1 MGKNKLSTGC
11 QTIDDLMDGG
21 FPLGAPALIYA
32 IPNLGKTWLCFQTA
46 CMCTRDP
53 KNGGLGRP
61 VLYLDTES
69 FFSEETFQR
78 LYGYFQKRWP
88 DLPKEPM
95 IEIQQVPSIFE
106 LGTAFGM
113 EIQIVQE
120 ESRTSALI
128 KFPTDRQVKI
138 AEGKAEGKREVKETF
153 QSTGWL
159 KTSPLWKSFEDKK
172 YGMLAID
179 SITVPL
185 KTSIPK
191 STQNLPARGSILNAI
206 LGVLY
211 PYAQGF
217 NCSILVTDHLT
228 RSPMNPMYQYGL
240 GEPWGGSDIIYYIKY
255 VLGLFPPKKNDRESI
270 DQGYRLK
277 QVFRN
282 RYPGLDSKTVL
293 AMLAKDQGY
302 IDMPK
307 GNVREA

>member
-1 MGKNKLSTGC
+1 MVSKLSTGC
-11 QTIDDLMDGG
+11 QTIDDLMEGG
-21 FPLGAPALIYA
+21 FPLGAPALVYS
-32 IPNLGKTWLCFQTA
+32 IPNLGKTWLTFQTA

-53 KNGGLGRP
+53 KHGGLGRP

-69 FFSEETFQR
+69 YFSEETFNR
-78 LYGYFQKRWP
+78 LYAYFQKRWP

-95 IEIQQVPSIFE
+95 IEIVMIPSIFE
-106 LGTAFGM
+106 LGQEFGM

-138 AEGKAEGKREVKETF
+138 ADGKAEGKREVKETF

-159 KTSPLWKSFEDKK
+159 KTSPAWKKFEDKN
-172 YGMLAID
+172 YGMMAID

-191 STQNLPARGSILNAI
+191 TTQNLPARGTILNAI

-211 PYAQGF
+211 PFVKHF
-217 NCSILVTDHLT
+217 NSSILVTDHLT

-240 GEPWGGSDIIYYIKY
+240 GDPWGGSDIIYYIKY
-255 VLGLFPPKKNDRESI
+255 IVGLFPAKKDDRESI

-277 QVFRN
+277 QIFRY

-293 AMLAKDQGY
+293 AMLAQDTGY
-302 IDMPK
+302 IDRPK